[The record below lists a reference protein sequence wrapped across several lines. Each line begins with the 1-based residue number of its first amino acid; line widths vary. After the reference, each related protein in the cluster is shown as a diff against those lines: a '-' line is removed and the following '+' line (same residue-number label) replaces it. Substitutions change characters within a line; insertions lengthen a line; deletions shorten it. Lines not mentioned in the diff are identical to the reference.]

1 MRMMVRQEYTPLR
14 TILERARLAPKVPAI
29 VYQPGDRSKEVAIG
43 YGELA
48 EGILRTAA
56 FLRRELARHD
66 RHNDD
71 VVAIIAATTP
81 EALIVEYASR
91 LAGRVIGI
99 HPYDD
104 FCRIPMLLRCCN
116 VKVVVLSSHFWDA
129 KWVEMFREQSVQ
141 TVFTIDGPAQEGCDG
156 RIEECVVKPLR
167 GRKLHILAGPPI
179 YIAENDERGR
189 PYSRHDQVD
198 DVGGE
203 LSQEEDE
210 DLKEACGFDWEG
222 EDVTP
227 DGLRKA
233 V

>member
-1 MRMMVRQEYTPLR
+1 MRMERQEYTPLR
-14 TILERARLAPKVPAI
+14 TIFERARMAPKVPAI
-29 VYQPGDRSKEVAIG
+29 VYYPGDRSKEVAIG

-56 FLRRELARHD
+56 FLRRELERHD
-66 RHNDD
+66 RDNDD

-81 EALIVEYASR
+81 EALVVEYASR

-99 HPYDD
+99 HPDDD

-129 KWVEMFREQSVQ
+129 EWVADVQ
-141 TVFTIDGPAQEGCDG
+141 GAIGADRVHHRWPGAGRLRRPRID
-156 RIEECVVKPLR
+156 ECVAQPLR
-167 GRKLHILAGPPI
+167 GRKLHMLAGPPM
-179 YIAENDERGR
+179 YIAEIDGRGE

-198 DVGGE
+198 DVGGR

-222 EDVTP
+222 DDIRPEE
-227 DGLRKA
+227 LKKA